1 MSKWERVNKEEIEIK
16 ETSRPSLTY
25 WQDAWRRLKENKL
38 SMIGLVTVGLMFLV
52 AFFGPFLSKY
62 SYEDQNLK
70 LANMPPKL
78 ETYTVGNKE
87 LYVHPELKVFSLD
100 KDGTNIQRLKEVES
114 NMVKK
119 FRAYEVDGKRVVL
132 DFKNIKKAKKDPT
145 LKKYQVFVGDKE
157 VADTKI
163 TRNKV
168 NILGTDSHGRDLLV
182 RIIYGARISLTVAV
196 VATLVNF
203 FVGVLYGGI
212 SGYLGGRVDSLMM
225 RFVDTISTIPLLLYV
240 ILLMVIIEPGLKTI
254 IVALGLTF
262 WVRMAR
268 LVRGQTLT
276 IKNHEYV
283 LAAKTLGASN
293 KRILVRHIIPNALGP
308 IIVTLTMM
316 IPSAIFTEAFLSF
329 IGLGVAAPMAS
340 WGTLASD
347 ALGGLRTYPYQ
358 LLYPALAICI
368 TMLSFNFLGNGLR
381 DALDPRLRK

>member
-62 SYEDQNLK
+62 SYEDQNLT